1 MTAVLVSHLLNVC
14 SVYSNLSKDIYGLKT
29 NSGLNNFVKFRAGD
43 ILLSFH
49 QSVSCPNE
57 RVTMVVSKPFILQC
71 LTTVFTGVI
80 LTLLSG

>member
-1 MTAVLVSHLLNVC
+1 MICHDSC
-14 SVYSNLSKDIYGLKT
+14 SCFTFAKCMFSIQQFEQRYLWT

-43 ILLSFH
+43 ILVSFH

-80 LTLLSG
+80 LTLL

>member
-14 SVYSNLSKDIYGLKT
+14 SVYSNLSKYIYGLKT
-29 NSGLNNFVKFRAGD
+29 NSGLNIFVKFRAGD
-43 ILLSFH
+43 ILVSFH

-80 LTLLSG
+80 LTLL